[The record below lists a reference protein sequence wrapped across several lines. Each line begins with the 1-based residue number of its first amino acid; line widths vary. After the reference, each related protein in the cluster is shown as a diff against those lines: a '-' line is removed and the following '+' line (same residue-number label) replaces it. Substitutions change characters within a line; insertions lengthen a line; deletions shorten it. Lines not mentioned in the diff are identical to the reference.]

1 MAFLFAEV
9 DVMNDF
15 LLHHVRGHYPVDL
28 HEPKQKAPQNGA
40 FRNEP

>member
-15 LLHHVRGHYPVDL
+15 LLHHVRGHYL
-28 HEPKQKAPQNGA
+28 GSLAYGRELAL
-40 FRNEP
+40 